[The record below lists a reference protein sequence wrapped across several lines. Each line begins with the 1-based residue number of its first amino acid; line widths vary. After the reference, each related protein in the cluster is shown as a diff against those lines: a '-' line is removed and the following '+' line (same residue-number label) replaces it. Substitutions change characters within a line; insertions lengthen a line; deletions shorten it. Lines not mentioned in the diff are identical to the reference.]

1 MIGMKNLFAD
11 TKRKELSKHFR
22 NGFYRNTN
30 YIVNIIEN
38 ISGSGRDNN
47 GVAVLGVQL
56 KDRYNSRK
64 WKITIQIAYV
74 YCLNDKV
81 GDEYIP
87 EKESRVVSSKFLPLY
102 YKRLDYKYSKI
113 KLDNSFIK
121 QTFVKIL
128 TTHFDHKLKDSGY
141 FICASTHL

>member
-1 MIGMKNLFAD
+1 MSN
-11 TKRKELSKHFR
+11 
-22 NGFYRNTN
+22 
-30 YIVNIIEN
+30 
-38 ISGSGRDNN
+38 
-47 GVAVLGVQL
+47 
-56 KDRYNSRK
+56 
-64 WKITIQIAYV
+64 
-74 YCLNDKV
+74 
-81 GDEYIP
+81 
-87 EKESRVVSSKFLPLY
+87 KFLPLY